1 MANWPPEPG
10 HNVVEQACFLHFA
23 HRPQV
28 YAMPDMQER
37 RVTSTPYLIRSGFP
51 SASLCRRSSAVEDFL
66 GCSLQRREMLK
77 DIRHDETHV
86 LIRDSRARRGNT
98 ITRRKLERDK
108 PGVSSES
115 GVCRKRGL
123 HEIP

>member
-37 RVTSTPYLIRSGFP
+37 RRDVYPVLDTQRFSFSQFV
-51 SASLCRRSSAVEDFL
+51 SKVVRREDFL